1 MVSWEKNFNL
11 ETDQVIG
18 KIILICL
25 FPKNKNLYL
34 TVTRN
39 HIQSGWVD
47 NRTSNMSEKTTA
59 RCLIV
64 VYYFGKIQIIILRTE
79 S

>member
-11 ETDQVIG
+11 ETDQAIG
-18 KIILICL
+18 KIILIYL

-39 HIQSGWVD
+39 HIQSG
-47 NRTSNMSEKTTA
+47 
-59 RCLIV
+59 
-64 VYYFGKIQIIILRTE
+64 
-79 S
+79 